1 MSAERSK
8 RRRIEQDPS
17 SEYKLDDDENN
28 YEPYIPVAQRRQAKL
43 AALASRGLSQR
54 QKQAIQQIESEHPD
68 VSDEETQRERE
79 RKERTLLLEAQEVH
93 RRKAAEG
100 SSCPETHIT
109 GTTMKHYFV
118 QMHRKRKLSGMKK
131 QTLLFSRLWPAER
144 S

>member
-1 MSAERSK
+1 MSTERSK
-8 RRRIEQDPS
+8 RRRIEQDLS
-17 SEYKLDDDENN
+17 SEYKLDDDEND
-28 YEPYIPVAQRRQAKL
+28 YEPYVPVAQRRQAKL

-100 SSCPETHIT
+100 PSCPETLAT
-109 GTTMKHYFV
+109 STTTNH
-118 QMHRKRKLSGMKK
+118 
-131 QTLLFSRLWPAER
+131 
-144 S
+144 